1 MYTLCVC
8 IYIYIYI
15 VVAITVVS
23 SFTLNS
29 CKSKLKLYYIL
40 WFQMTYIEYFDN
52 YFLNET
58 LK

>member
-1 MYTLCVC
+1 M
-8 IYIYIYI
+8 YI

-58 LK
+58 SK